1 VKDIHG
7 GRNVAEPRVPG
18 DSRRRRPGPWLRA
31 LAATCL
37 AATMAGGFTVAAGGA
52 AAASVTPAVP
62 GAPTGLTANAGN
74 TEVSLSW
81 IAPTSD
87 GGSPVISYKVY
98 IATVP
103 GAPRSATIDTTT
115 ATAGT
120 VTGLVNGTTYYFMVT
135 AVNAAGKESPFSA
148 QVSAGP
154 VGPARGAAVSLTSLR
169 VPKHLAAVLAAVA
182 AVAAAGAVALIVR
195 RRRRFRSRDPGRPA
209 QAGQRVAAPP
219 DVWAVPSDVR
229 VVPDTGWPD
238 VVSVR
243 DTGRK
248 PSHTVLLEPN
258 PARAIITIKE
268 GRP

>member
-1 VKDIHG
+1 
-7 GRNVAEPRVPG
+7 
-18 DSRRRRPGPWLRA
+18 
-31 LAATCL
+31 
-37 AATMAGGFTVAAGGA
+37 MAGGFTVAAGGI

-62 GAPTGLTANAGN
+62 GAPAGLTANAGN

-98 IATVP
+98 IATAP
-103 GAPRSATIDTTT
+103 GAPESAAIDTTT
-115 ATAGT
+115 GTAGT

-148 QVSAGP
+148 EVSAGP
-154 VGPARGAAVSLTSLR
+154 VGPARGAAVSLTSLT
-169 VPKHLAAVLAAVA
+169 VPKHLIAVLAAVG

-209 QAGQRVAAPP
+209 RAGQQMAAPP
-219 DVWAVPSDVR
+219 DVRAAPPDVRAVPPDVRAVPPDVRAAPTDVRAAPPDVRAAPTDVR

-248 PSHTVLLEPN
+248 PTQTVRLEPN
-258 PARAIITIKE
+258 PARATITIKE
-268 GRP
+268 ARP